1 MKFLIVLSVLI
12 TQFLI
17 AQELKVKANAFD
29 MDDKKGIS
37 IFTGD
42 VSIVRGKDELNASK
56 VTIMT
61 DKKHN
66 PIKFIALGNVSFL
79 IQSEN
84 GLKYKG
90 KAGKVIYIPK
100 KKEYYFYKNVHLKQ
114 LNEKKEIMGDEV
126 VLKAIDGKAYAKGA
140 KSEPVIMIFNIDNNE
155 TKEK

>member
-1 MKFLIVLSVLI
+1 MKFLVILTVLI
-12 TQFLI
+12 TQFLV
-17 AQELKVKANAFD
+17 AQELKVKANSFD
-29 MDDKKGIS
+29 MDEKKGIS

-42 VSIVRGKDELNASK
+42 VNVIRGKDELNATK
-56 VTIMT
+56 VTILT

-66 PIKFIALGNVSFL
+66 PIKFTAFGNVSFL
-79 IQSEN
+79 LQSEN

-90 KAGKVIYIPK
+90 NAGKVIYIPK

-126 VLKAIDGKAYAKGA
+126 VLKATDGKAYAKGA

-155 TKEK
+155 TKDK